1 MKKKKK
7 IYNYLEMIQ
16 VLKIREFILTKKH
29 MDKRLNSFIANLI
42 EPQALQ
48 AKDIDFQNKT
58 ININGTVHWIKH
70 EKSWSY

>member
-1 MKKKKK
+1 
-7 IYNYLEMIQ
+7 MIQ

-42 EPQALQ
+42 EPQVLQ

-58 ININGTVHWIKH
+58 ININGTIHWIKH